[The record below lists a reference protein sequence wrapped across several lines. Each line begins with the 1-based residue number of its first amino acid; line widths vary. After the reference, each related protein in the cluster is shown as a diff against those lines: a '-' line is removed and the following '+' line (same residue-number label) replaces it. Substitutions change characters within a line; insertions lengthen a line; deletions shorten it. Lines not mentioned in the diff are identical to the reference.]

1 MRMIAG
7 YIIGFTDSSNEI
19 TLADP
24 EDTPRVLYKTL
35 NEAEIALKKMISKHG
50 VLFTRALY
58 GEVYPYENTT
68 AQKELERTGRAVY
81 GWIQYENED
90 DVRRVS
96 ICIISI
102 SWS

>member
-1 MRMIAG
+1 MIAG

-35 NEAEIALKKMISKHG
+35 GEAEIGLKKMIASYE
-50 VLFTRALY
+50 VFMPALY
-58 GEVYPYENTT
+58 GEVYPFENTT
-68 AQKELERTGRAVY
+68 VQKELQRLGRAIY

-90 DVRRVS
+90 GIQRVS
-96 ICIISI
+96 VCIFSI